1 MIQVELDGRKMDT
14 RQDAHRL
21 LKEKLGLP
29 SYYGGNLDALHD
41 CLTDMGE
48 ETRVTLTYRQAMLN
62 ALGAYGQSLLAVF
75 RDAAAENPAFA
86 FIEK

>member
-14 RQDAHRL
+14 RQDAHRY

-29 SYYGGNLDALHD
+29 AYYGANLDALHD
-41 CLTDMGE
+41 CLTDMRG
-48 ETRVTLTYRQAMLN
+48 ETRVTLRYQQAMLN